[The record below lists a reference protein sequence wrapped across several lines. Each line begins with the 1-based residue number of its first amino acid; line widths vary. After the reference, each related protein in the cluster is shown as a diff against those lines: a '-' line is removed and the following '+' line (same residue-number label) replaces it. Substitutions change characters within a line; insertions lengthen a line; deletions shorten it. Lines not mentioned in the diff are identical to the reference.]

1 MNDVKTSV
9 ENIQE
14 AFNIRNDLSILFCKN
29 RSWDSTYLVIRIEKD
44 RKYLMF
50 NHNRIKTMPSLKI
63 YNLISELGIKKQI
76 NDVIKFLYQ
85 NLEVN
90 K

>member
-29 RSWDSTYLVIRIEKD
+29 HSWDSTYIVVKIEKD
-44 RKYLMF
+44 RRYLIF
-50 NHNRIKTMPSLKI
+50 SHSRIKTMPSLKI

-85 NLEVN
+85 NL